1 MKYYI
6 ITHCC
11 QMNKSDSERV
21 ATVLEEIGYSPA
33 QKEGEADL
41 VVIVA
46 CSVRQSAVDRIYG
59 KARALAKLKMSA
71 QGRKNKKL
79 FVLTGCVLPR
89 DKKKLAGKF
98 DYILDI
104 KEIDKLKNELSEVI
118 NETMIHD
125 YFKIKP
131 SHSNDFSAFV
141 PIMTGC
147 NNFCSYC
154 AVPYVR
160 GREES
165 RSVGDILREI
175 KDLAKKGYLEI
186 TLLGQNVN
194 AYNPKDSPFKKDCPY
209 SKPFAALL
217 WEVNQIKGIERIFFT
232 APHPKDM
239 SDEVIS
245 ALALPKMLNYLHLPV
260 QSGDDEILKKMNR
273 NYTASDYLKL
283 AKKIKKIRP
292 DIALGTDII
301 VGFPGETKR
310 QFQNTVELY
319 KKADFDISYH
329 AMYSPRL
336 GTVAAK
342 FIDDIPREEK
352 KRRWNIL
359 QKLMEKNTLKKN
371 QKYLGKTV
379 SVLVD
384 GYEKGWYIGNSREMK
399 RVRFR
404 NLCHCE
410 ERPRQSGG
418 ETKQSPEKEKVIGKI
433 INVKIK
439 KALMWILE
447 D

>member
-6 ITHCC
+6 ITHGC

-79 FVLTGCVLPR
+79 FVLTGCVLLR

-104 KEIDKLKNELSEVI
+104 KEIDKLKNELSEVV
-118 NETMIHD
+118 NEAIVHD

-165 RSVGDILREI
+165 RGVKDILREI
-175 KDLAKKGYLEI
+175 KGLAKTGYSEVI
-186 TLLGQNVN
+186 LLGQNVN
-194 AYNPKDSPFKKDCPY
+194 TYNP
-209 SKPFAALL
+209 
-217 WEVNQIKGIERIFFT
+217 IFFQAEDGIRDWSVT
-232 APHPKDM
+232 G
-239 SDEVIS
+239 VQTC
-245 ALALPKMLNYLHLPV
+245 ALP
-260 QSGDDEILKKMNR
+260 I
-273 NYTASDYLKL
+273 
-283 AKKIKKIRP
+283 
-292 DIALGTDII
+292 
-301 VGFPGETKR
+301 
-310 QFQNTVELY
+310 
-319 KKADFDISYH
+319 
-329 AMYSPRL
+329 
-336 GTVAAK
+336 
-342 FIDDIPREEK
+342 
-352 KRRWNIL
+352 
-359 QKLMEKNTLKKN
+359 
-371 QKYLGKTV
+371 
-379 SVLVD
+379 
-384 GYEKGWYIGNSREMK
+384 
-399 RVRFR
+399 
-404 NLCHCE
+404 
-410 ERPRQSGG
+410 
-418 ETKQSPEKEKVIGKI
+418 
-433 INVKIK
+433 
-439 KALMWILE
+439 
-447 D
+447 